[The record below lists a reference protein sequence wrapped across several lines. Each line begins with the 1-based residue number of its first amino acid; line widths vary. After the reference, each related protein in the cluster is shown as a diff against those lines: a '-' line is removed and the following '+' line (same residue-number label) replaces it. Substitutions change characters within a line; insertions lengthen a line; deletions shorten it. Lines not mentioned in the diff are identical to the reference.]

1 MEKRP
6 LEQRNFEFEIR
17 AEQREDGIGVLT
29 GRPIVYNQ
37 MSDMHYFNEYI
48 ASGALDKAD
57 LRDVRFLVNHDLSK
71 IPLARSRNNN
81 GNSTMQLQPDSN
93 GMGTTVDLDIENNA
107 DAAAL
112 YSAVNR
118 GDISGMSF
126 MFTVDKEE
134 WTDLDTDKPT
144 RKIVS
149 IGSVIEVSAVTFPA
163 YQGTSIQARDMK
175 ALESAKLALE
185 SAKRNSLD
193 NELELE
199 KARFNALEKVRY

>member
-17 AEQREDGIGVLT
+17 AEQREDGIGVLA

-185 SAKRNSLD
+185 SAKRSSLD
-193 NELELE
+193 NELILE
-199 KARFNALEKVRY
+199 KEKVKALQKVRY